1 MALKIITSWTT
12 LFRLAHASGQ
22 AKLAHLANPSPETEK
37 AYDDAV
43 AEHDRYRDMCLEAD
57 EMIGLPDISDVR

>member
-22 AKLAHLANPSPETEK
+22 AKLAHMANPTPEAKK
-37 AYDDAV
+37 AYNDAV
-43 AEHDRYRDMCLEAD
+43 AEHDSYRDMCLEAD
-57 EMIGLPDISDVR
+57 EMIGLPDTSRAL